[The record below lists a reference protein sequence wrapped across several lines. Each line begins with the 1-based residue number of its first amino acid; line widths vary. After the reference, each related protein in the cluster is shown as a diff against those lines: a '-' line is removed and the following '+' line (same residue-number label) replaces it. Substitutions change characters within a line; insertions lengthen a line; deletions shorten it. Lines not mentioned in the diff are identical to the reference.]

1 MPASDQGVT
10 RDRYT
15 LIPRTLIFL
24 TRGMRV
30 LLLMG
35 APDKRLW
42 ANRYNGVGG
51 HIERGEDV
59 LSSAKRELAEE
70 TGLITDDLWL
80 CGVITVD
87 TEEDIGIGIYVFKG
101 ECATGDPHPSDEG
114 RLDWV
119 EFSEVL
125 EQPLVEDLYQVLPMV
140 LQMRRGEPPFSA
152 HYGYDEKGKM
162 VVTFSSSEILS

>member
-1 MPASDQGVT
+1 LPSCDQGVT

-24 TRGMRV
+24 TRGERV

-35 APDKRLW
+35 APHKRLW

-51 HIERGEDV
+51 HVERGEDV
-59 LSSAKRELAEE
+59 LSSARRELTEE
-70 TGLITDDLWL
+70 TGLDAPDLWL

-87 TEEDIGIGIYVFKG
+87 TDEEIGIGIYVFRG
-101 ECATGDPHPSDEG
+101 ECIAGDASPSREG

-119 EFSEVL
+119 NFSEVSM
-125 EQPLVEDLYQVLPMV
+125 QPLVEDLYLLLPRVLLMQP
-140 LQMRRGEPPFSA
+140 GDPPFSA
-152 HYGYDEKGKM
+152 HSHYATDGKL
-162 VVTFSSSEILS
+162 VLRFAINTPNP